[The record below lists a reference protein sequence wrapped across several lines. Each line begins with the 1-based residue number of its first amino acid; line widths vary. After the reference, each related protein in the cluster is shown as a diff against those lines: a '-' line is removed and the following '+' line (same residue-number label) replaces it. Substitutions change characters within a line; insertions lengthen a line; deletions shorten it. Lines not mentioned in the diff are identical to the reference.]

1 MRTAR
6 RDGRVACRLD
16 AGESVAGVGGEE
28 PGQVPGLDEGCAVG
42 EGAAEVL
49 AQGRADVAGE
59 GAGLFEPGLELV
71 LCPGEPEGLQPGW
84 VARGVLA
91 EQHEVA
97 GVGDE
102 HEAVPVPVLAHLRA
116 LGGQPRVVAGG
127 LDLDDAAL
135 GELPLARLP
144 RCNCLA
150 A

>member
-1 MRTAR
+1 M
-6 RDGRVACRLD
+6 
-16 AGESVAGVGGEE
+16 GE
-28 PGQVPGLDEGCAVG
+28 C
-42 EGAAEVL
+42 AAEVL
-49 AQGRADVAGE
+49 AEGGADIAGE

-71 LCPGEPEGLQPGW
+71 LCPGEPEGLKPGW

-102 HEAVPVPVLAHLRA
+102 HEAVPGPVAADLVA

-135 GELPLARLP
+135 GELPLARSSPLQLFGCVESEVGMA
-144 RCNCLA
+144 RALLGKLA
-150 A
+150 DAVDLGL